1 MELSTRK
8 LLMKASGK
16 LGRGMVK
23 ARLLGLME
31 AISLVYGKTILVLR
45 EK

>member
-8 LLMKASGK
+8 LHMKASGK
-16 LGRGMVK
+16 LEKGMVK
-23 ARLLGLME
+23 AQLLGLME
-31 AISLVYGKTILVLR
+31 VILLVYGKTILVLK